1 LPGAGLA
8 VGYSH
13 SRASCAKELHARIRC
28 EPGPFKE
35 NPRRKKDS
43 PASWN
48 GHLGSPLSS
57 LMDSLAFGVA
67 IATHNGNLLY
77 TNSYFL
83 EMFGH
88 FNGFLAWLRLRLERS
103 SSSVD
108 LEMLTVST
116 RLSSAEI
123 NWCA

>member
-1 LPGAGLA
+1 
-8 VGYSH
+8 
-13 SRASCAKELHARIRC
+13 
-28 EPGPFKE
+28 
-35 NPRRKKDS
+35 
-43 PASWN
+43 
-48 GHLGSPLSS
+48 
-57 LMDSLAFGVA
+57 MDSLAFGVA

-123 NWCA
+123 NWCAELPALSLTLPIVRVFPYTLRDRVAS